1 MRNNQNCSSNITDTP
16 ETLPNGNDNVHP
28 YSYATERSSKGKEY
42 IQPYSYI
49 KQPYLDI
56 SDISVV
62 SVRQHI
68 GKVENSFYF
77 WDTSTSSQVS
87 NNDGVVLEIYLDHK
101 FQWSQEGLNCESLA
115 YDAVT

>member
-1 MRNNQNCSSNITDTP
+1 MLDWVKICLSNNFRLSSLAVFLQIIF
-16 ETLPNGNDNVHP
+16 TLPNGNDNVHP
-28 YSYATERSSKGKEY
+28 YSYATERSSKVKEY

-77 WDTSTSSQVS
+77 
-87 NNDGVVLEIYLDHK
+87 
-101 FQWSQEGLNCESLA
+101 
-115 YDAVT
+115 